1 MGDAKLISNFGDQR
15 SKIKINLLRS
25 SVVIQTILKDQDQPH
40 DLDIFRSRSVIFYKS
55 VCMHDSILTSCSLP
69 KKILQPVRNLRGSVV
84 RAAATLRNFLLAW
97 VQSPPRCTCNFF
109 LLARVQFPPRVIRV
123 KGDRYCIFALFK
135 DTNNFCKPLGE
146 KSTKKLTQKVTFTY
160 FKNYSGFIMEPIDNQ
175 RHLCPLGNGRKCLS
189 KCLICN
195 LMKPR
200 RVSYARKKSP
210 LG

>member
-1 MGDAKLISNFGDQR
+1 M
-15 SKIKINLLRS
+15 
-25 SVVIQTILKDQDQPH
+25 
-40 DLDIFRSRSVIFYKS
+40 IFF
-55 VCMHDSILTSCSLP
+55 L
-69 KKILQPVRNLRGSVV
+69 
-84 RAAATLRNFLLAW
+84 AA
-97 VQSPPRCTCNFF
+97 VQSPPRSTCNFF

-200 RVSYARKKSP
+200 GSRMRVKKFLWAKIVLENIAHFSVVRAAATLQLFLHALP
-210 LG
+210 GFNSHPRHTCKT